1 MRSFE
6 RKKLL
11 PYIILL
17 FFLLISVHQAKLIY
31 DQQFIRFDR
40 VARYISTSAYAKVLG
55 LDDLTEKSILDKYGS
70 ATSEAQYMDP
80 KNGYRTLILNQYP
93 GFDVWYVYTD
103 WYAGKPYNALNLLVI
118 KDDSLRFGWLK
129 IGIGS
134 TREEVHRAYAKE
146 PAINA
151 KELAYSAEDY
161 PDVDEGFY
169 GDGWS
174 RILFCYD
181 ETGIVESMAYQ
192 PPAF

>member
-70 ATSEAQYMDP
+70 ASSEAQYMDP
-80 KNGYRTLILNQYP
+80 KNGNRTLILNQYP
-93 GFDVWYVYTD
+93 GFEAW
-103 WYAGKPYNALNLLVI
+103 
-118 KDDSLRFGWLK
+118 
-129 IGIGS
+129 
-134 TREEVHRAYAKE
+134 
-146 PAINA
+146 
-151 KELAYSAEDY
+151 
-161 PDVDEGFY
+161 
-169 GDGWS
+169 
-174 RILFCYD
+174 
-181 ETGIVESMAYQ
+181 
-192 PPAF
+192 